1 MALMDIFNGFRGTTV
16 NPAANTAPPAATP
29 PGNTAAANP
38 TVPSSNTL
46 VPDGSN
52 PAFPAVNSDG
62 DKSPLDGFKD
72 LWKIDDKNK
81 AVAPTL
87 SPVLNVEP
95 TKIMEAARQIDFTK
109 GVDTALVD
117 KATKGDAAAF
127 MNVINTV
134 AQNAFA
140 QGAAATTRI
149 VDTGFKAQENN
160 FNKSV
165 MPDILR
171 RHSIKEAVAETPLA
185 SNPAAAPLI
194 GMLEQA
200 LTAKFP
206 TAAASEIKSQAS
218 KFLDEFAT
226 SIVQSSGGTI
236 IPKDAG
242 NTNNPLAQ
250 KETDWGVFFGE
261 GNMSS

>member
-1 MALMDIFNGFRGTTV
+1 MALMDIFNGFRGTTSAPAA
-16 NPAANTAPPAATP
+16 NPAATTP
-29 PGNTAAANP
+29 PGGTVASNP
-38 TVPSSNTL
+38 TVPSGSTV

-52 PAFPAVNSDG
+52 PAFPAVSSDP

-72 LWKIDDKNK
+72 LWKIDDKSK
-81 AVAPTL
+81 AAVPTL

-109 GVDTALVD
+109 GVDTTLVD

-185 SNPAAAPLI
+185 NNPATAPLI

-206 TAAASEIKSQAS
+206 TAAASEIKSQAT

-226 SIVQSSGGTI
+226 SIIQNNGGTI
-236 IPKDAG
+236 VPKISGSD
-242 NTNNPLAQ
+242 NNPLVQ